1 MRLVSSGDGLGGCL
15 REVSLAGVRA
25 MQNETNQTH
34 TRNTRRDF
42 LTSSGVLA
50 AGMCLT
56 RTHTAE
62 AAGKVLA
69 LKGGPKAVT
78 TPFGDATKWPRY
90 GKAEEEAVLE
100 LIRNPSY
107 GPIESLEKEWQEYF
121 KLPYCKAH
129 YNGTSAITAMFFAL
143 DLPPGSEIMVP
154 CSTFWATI
162 MPMRFFGLTPIFVDI
177 HPRTLNFDVEDAKRK
192 LTKNTKAMFP
202 VHYLGMPADMDHIC
216 DFAKEKGLIVLEDAC
231 HAHGASMHG
240 KPMGAWGRMACFSF
254 QASKPLPAIEGG
266 MGNYQNRNDYERAAT
281 LGHYGYPRK
290 FPKDSKYG
298 KYGKTGLG
306 LKLRMHP
313 MAAALARCQLKKL
326 SKRNSDGMT
335 QTRRLNDRLI
345 QLPGL
350 YEQQNRPDVERVYY
364 SANRFLF
371 NEVEAGMSREA
382 CIKALRAE
390 GVSVGAA
397 AAQFQCDAPA
407 YHEAEW
413 WHHMPIIADSYPGA
427 EEVNRRG
434 ISLPY
439 FTKDVPELVDQYVK
453 AFEKVWAHRK
463 ELAG

>member
-1 MRLVSSGDGLGGCL
+1 
-15 REVSLAGVRA
+15 
-25 MQNETNQTH
+25 MQNATNPSQTQ
-34 TRNTRRDF
+34 NTRRNF
-42 LTSSGVLA
+42 LKSSGALA

-56 RTHTAE
+56 GTHTDSAKGE
-62 AAGKVLA
+62 MLA
-69 LKGGPKAVT
+69 FKGGPKAVT
-78 TPFGDATKWPRY
+78 VPFDDASRWPRY
-90 GKAEEEAVLE
+90 GKEEKEAVVE
-100 LIRNPSY
+100 LVESPGY
-107 GPIESLEKEWQEYF
+107 GPIKALEEEWKEYF

-143 DLPPGSEIMVP
+143 NLPPGSEIMVP

-162 MPMRFFGLTPIFVDI
+162 MPMRFFGLTPIFIDI
-177 HPRTLNFDVEDAKRK
+177 HPRTLCFDVEDAKRK

-202 VHYLGMPADMDHIC
+202 VHYLGMPADMDYIC
-216 DFAKEKGLIVLEDAC
+216 DFAEEKGLIVLEDAC

-266 MGNYQNRNDYERAAT
+266 MGNYQNQEDYERAST
-281 LGHYGYPRK
+281 LGHYECPRT
-290 FPKDSKYG
+290 FPEDSQYH

-313 MAAALARCQLKKL
+313 MAAALAQCQLKKL
-326 SKRNSDGMT
+326 SKRNSDGLA

-350 YEQQNRPDVERVYY
+350 YEQQNRPDVDRVFYA
-364 SANRFLF
+364 ANRFLF
-371 NEVEAGMSREA
+371 NETEAGMSREA
-382 CIKALRAE
+382 CIKALQAE
-390 GVSVGAA
+390 GVKVSRSG
-397 AAQFQCDAPA
+397 AQFQCDAPA
-407 YHEAEW
+407 YHEPEW
-413 WHHMPIIADSYPGA
+413 WHHMPIIADRYPGA

-439 FTKDVPELVDQYVK
+439 FTKDVPDLVDQYTH

-463 ELAG
+463 ELAS

>member
-1 MRLVSSGDGLGGCL
+1 MENKKNQVRPQKTRRSFLKSSG
-15 REVSLAGVRA
+15 A
-25 MQNETNQTH
+25 
-34 TRNTRRDF
+34 
-42 LTSSGVLA
+42 LA
-50 AGMCLT
+50 AGMYLT
-56 RTHTAE
+56 QPCTAR
-62 AAGKVLA
+62 ADADTLA

-78 TPFGDATKWPRY
+78 APFGDASKWPRY
-90 GKAEEEAVLE
+90 GKEEEEAVVE
-100 LIRNPSY
+100 LVRNPNY
-107 GPIESLEKEWQEYF
+107 GPLGALEKEWKEYF

-162 MPMRFFGLTPIFVDI
+162 MPMRFFGLTPIFIDI
-177 HPRTLNFDVEDAKRK
+177 HPRTLNFDVEDAKKK

-266 MGNYQNRNDYERAAT
+266 MGNYQNQEDYERAAI
-281 LGHYGYPRK
+281 LGHYECAK
-290 FPKDSKYG
+290 TFPSGSEYG
-298 KYGKTGLG
+298 KYGMTGLG

-313 MAAALARCQLKKL
+313 VAAALARCQLKKL
-326 SKRNSDGMT
+326 PKRNADGVA

-371 NEVEAGMSREA
+371 NETEAGISREA
-382 CIKALRAE
+382 CIKALKAE
-390 GVSVGAA
+390 GVSVRAA
-397 AAQFQCDAPA
+397 GAQFQCDAPA
-407 YHEAEW
+407 YHEPQW
-413 WHHMPIIADSYPGA
+413 WHHMPIIADRFPGA

-439 FTKDVPELVDQYVK
+439 FTKDVPELVDQYIA

-463 ELAG
+463 ELVS

>member
-1 MRLVSSGDGLGGCL
+1 MANKKNQVRMRNARRGFFKSSG
-15 REVSLAGVRA
+15 A
-25 MQNETNQTH
+25 
-34 TRNTRRDF
+34 
-42 LTSSGVLA
+42 LA
-50 AGMCLT
+50 AGMYLSAP
-56 RTHTAE
+56 RTAS
-62 AAGKVLA
+62 AAGDTLA
-69 LKGGPKAVT
+69 MKGGPKAVT
-78 TPFGDATKWPRY
+78 APFDNASKWPRY
-90 GKAEEEAVLE
+90 GKEEEEAVVE
-100 LIRNPSY
+100 LVRNPNY
-107 GPIESLEKEWQEYF
+107 GPLGTLEEEWKEHF

-162 MPMRFFGLTPIFVDI
+162 MPMRFFGLTPIFIDI
-177 HPRTLNFDVEDAKRK
+177 HPRTLNFDVEDAKKK

-231 HAHGASMHG
+231 HSHGASLQG

-266 MGNYQNRNDYERAAT
+266 MGNYQNREDYERAAI
-281 LGHYGYPRK
+281 LGHYNYART
-290 FPKDSKYG
+290 FPADSKYA
-298 KYGKTGLG
+298 KYGLTGLG

-326 SKRNSDGMT
+326 PKRNADGGA

-350 YEQQNRPDVERVYY
+350 YEQQNRSDVERIYY
-364 SANRFLF
+364 AANRFLF
-371 NEVEAGMSREA
+371 NETEAGMSREA
-382 CIKALRAE
+382 CIKALQAE

-397 AAQFQCDAPA
+397 SAQFQCDAPA
-407 YHEAEW
+407 YHEPQW
-413 WHHMPIIADSYPGA
+413 WHHLPIIADHYPGA

-439 FTKDVPELVDQYVK
+439 FTKDVPELVDQYAA

-463 ELAG
+463 ELAS

>member
-1 MRLVSSGDGLGGCL
+1 MQGKTNGPSARNHRRTFLKSTGAIA
-15 REVSLAGVRA
+15 AGVCLSGSRSA
-25 MQNETNQTH
+25 AAPVET
-34 TRNTRRDF
+34 
-42 LTSSGVLA
+42 LA
-50 AGMCLT
+50 FS
-56 RTHTAE
+56 
-62 AAGKVLA
+62 
-69 LKGGPKAVT
+69 GGPKAVSASHS
-78 TPFGDATKWPRY
+78 DATTWPRY
-90 GKAEEEAVLE
+90 GQEEEEAVLAV
-100 LIRNPSY
+100 LRQPGY
-107 GPIESLEKEWQEYF
+107 GPIEALETEWKEHF

-162 MPMRFFGLTPIFVDI
+162 MPMRFFGLVPVFVDI
-177 HPRTLNFDVEDAKRK
+177 HPRTLNFDVEDARRK
-192 LTKNTKAMFP
+192 LTANTRAVFP
-202 VHYLGMPADMDHIC
+202 VHYLGMPADMDHIGE
-216 DFAKEKGLIVLEDAC
+216 FAKEKGLIVLEDAC

-266 MGNYQNRNDYERAAT
+266 MGNYQNEDDYQRAAT
-281 LGHYGYPRK
+281 LGHYECPGT
-290 FPKDSKYG
+290 FPKGSKYG
-298 KYGKTGLG
+298 KYGLTGLG

-326 SKRNSDGMT
+326 SRRNADGIA
-335 QTRRLNDRLI
+335 QTRRLNDRLV

-364 SANRFLF
+364 AANRFHF
-371 NEVEAGMSREA
+371 NETEAGMSREA

-397 AAQFQCDAPA
+397 GAQFQCDAPA
-407 YHEAEW
+407 YHEAQW
-413 WHHMPIIADSYPGA
+413 WHHLPVIAESYPGA

-453 AFEKVWAHRK
+453 AFEKVWAQRK
-463 ELAG
+463 ALTA